1 MAVVLNELL
10 QNAVEHAYP
19 SDGGTVRLWLSNDGE
34 RLRVEIA
41 DDGVGL
47 PDGFSLDGSSNLGLS
62 IVRTLV
68 TTELDGT
75 IDVSAPAGADGRGAR
90 FVLSVPV
97 DADGLVHP
105 APDATQPPDRPGA
118 G

>member
-1 MAVVLNELL
+1 MNV
-10 QNAVEHAYP
+10 VEHAYA
-19 SDGGTVRLWLSNDGE
+19 SDGGTVRLRLLNDGE
-34 RLRVEIA
+34 RLHVEIS

-47 PDGFSLDGSSNLGLS
+47 PEGFSLDGSSNLGLS

-75 IDVSAPAGADGRGAR
+75 IEVPDADGEVADRGAR

-97 DADGLVHP
+97 HADGLVHP